1 MRSTGVH
8 HIDLVVSDLARSL
21 EFYRTLLSPAG
32 WTEATEIVGERGEP
46 VTYLWGPGSSIG
58 LRVAPDGD
66 ASLPVDRYRVG
77 LHHIALEVPTCADV
91 DACAQRVIGL
101 GGRITDGPRAFT
113 EYPADYYGVFVRD
126 PDDLKLEIVS
136 QEPRSPRSEP

>member
-21 EFYRTLLSPAG
+21 MFYRSLLAPVG
-32 WTEATEIVGERGEP
+32 WTEATEILGERGET

-58 LRVAPDGD
+58 LRAAPDGD

-91 DACAQRVIGL
+91 DACAVRVIEL
-101 GGRITDGPRAFT
+101 GGLVTDGPRAFT
-113 EYPADYYGVFVRD
+113 EYPADYYGVFFRD
-126 PDDLKLEIVS
+126 PDDLKIEIVS
-136 QEPRSPRSEP
+136 QEARIPV

>member
-1 MRSTGVH
+1 M
-8 HIDLVVSDLARSL
+8 
-21 EFYRTLLSPAG
+21 
-32 WTEATEIVGERGEP
+32 
-46 VTYLWGPGSSIG
+46 
-58 LRVAPDGD
+58 
-66 ASLPVDRYRVG
+66 
-77 LHHIALEVPTCADV
+77 